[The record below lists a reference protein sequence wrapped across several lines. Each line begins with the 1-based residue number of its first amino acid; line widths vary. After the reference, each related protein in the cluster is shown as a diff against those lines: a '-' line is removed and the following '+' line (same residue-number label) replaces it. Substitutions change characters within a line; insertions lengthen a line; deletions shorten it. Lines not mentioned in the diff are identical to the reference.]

1 MSRFQRTLK
10 KYRVARWVGRAIS
23 WSMVPFIIMAPKN
36 PVSTLTWLWSVFLF
50 PYVGPL
56 AYLVFGSDRMNRRR
70 LRGRQQAKAEHT
82 SGPGT
87 EDFDAAAGRILPTLD
102 PASAAVTRLLAR
114 INEHATS
121 AAAGVRVLV
130 DADKFYPALIERIHA
145 ARKHVHVEFFIWRD
159 DAPGTKLR
167 DALVAAARRGV
178 EVRLL
183 VDTAGSWST
192 PGRFF
197 RPLTEAGGKFA
208 WFRTVSPVQNRWSIS
223 LRNHRKLQV
232 IDGERAFVGGMN
244 VGREYLGQDPRE
256 GFWRDAQIELHGPVA
271 AVLQQTFADDWF
283 FATEERLEADGYYPD
298 WNAAGLA
305 RPPARHLVQ
314 VMSDGP
320 DTREDPIQMS
330 VVALLNAAR
339 GRAWLTAGYF
349 VPFEPL
355 LTALKLCAGRG
366 VDCRLMI
373 SSKSDHPYLVYVG
386 RSYYEELLEHGVRI
400 FEYQRGIN
408 HAKVATFDSRWLMVG
423 SANFD
428 VRSMRL
434 NFELNALVDDADQA
448 VELETTLESDFSRD
462 ALEIDLETFRR
473 RGRGQRM
480 LEQVFRPL
488 APLL

>member
-1 MSRFQRTLK
+1 MSRFQRILK
-10 KYRVARWVGRAIS
+10 KYKVIRWVGRAIS
-23 WSMVPFIIMAPKN
+23 WTMVPFIILAPKD

-56 AYLVFGSDRMNRRR
+56 AYLVFGSARLNRRR
-70 LRGRQQAKAEHT
+70 LRRHEQSKAGHVT
-82 SGPGT
+82 GPGVND
-87 EDFDAAAGRILPTLD
+87 EDGAAKQVFPTLD
-102 PASAAVTRLLAR
+102 PESAALARLLAR
-114 INEHATS
+114 INEHKAS
-121 AAAGVRVLV
+121 AAAEVRVLV
-130 DADKFYPALIERIHA
+130 NADTFYPALLARIHEA
-145 ARKHVHVEFFIWRD
+145 KRHVHVEFFIWRD
-159 DAPGTKLR
+159 DAPGAQLR

-208 WFRTVSPVQNRWSIS
+208 WFRTVSPVKNRWSAT

-232 IDGERAFVGGMN
+232 IDGERVFVGGMN
-244 VGREYLGQDPRE
+244 VGREYLGQNPKE
-256 GFWRDAQIELHGPVA
+256 GFWRDVQIEMSGPVA
-271 AVLQQTFADDWF
+271 HVLQRTFADDWF

-298 WNAAGLA
+298 WTADPAH
-305 RPPARHLVQ
+305 PPARHLVQ
-314 VMSDGP
+314 VLSDGP
-320 DTREDPIQMS
+320 DTREDPIQTS

-373 SSKSDHPYLVYVG
+373 SAKSDHPYLVYVG
-386 RSYYEELLEHGVRI
+386 RSYYEELLEHGVRL

-434 NFELNALVDDADQA
+434 NFELNALVDDAARA
-448 VELETTLESDFSRD
+448 VELETTLEADFMHD
-462 ALEIDLETFRR
+462 AKEIDLETFRR
-473 RGRGQRM
+473 RGRGQRV

>member
-1 MSRFQRTLK
+1 MPRFQRLQK
-10 KYRVARWVGRAIS
+10 KYRLARWVGRAIS
-23 WSMVPFIIMAPKN
+23 WTMVPFIILAPKD
-36 PVSTLTWLWSVFLF
+36 PVSTLTWIWAVFLF
-50 PYVGPL
+50 PYAGPL
-56 AYLVFGSDRMNRRR
+56 AYLIFGSNRLTRRR
-70 LRGRQQAKAEHT
+70 LRRHEQSKAEHVT
-82 SGPGT
+82 GPGAAD
-87 EDFDAAAGRILPTLD
+87 EDHAARAILPTLD
-102 PASAAVTRLLAR
+102 DGVAAVARLLAR
-114 INEHATS
+114 VNEPKAS
-121 AAAGVRVLV
+121 AAAEVRVLV
-130 DADKFYPALIERIHA
+130 NADTFYPALLARIA
-145 ARKHVHVEFFIWRD
+145 AAKRHVHVEFYIWND
-159 DAPGTKLR
+159 DAPGTQLR

-192 PGRFF
+192 PTRFF
-197 RPLTEAGGKFA
+197 RPLTDAGGKFA
-208 WFRTVSPVQNRWSIS
+208 WFRTVSVVKNRWSVT

-244 VGREYLGQDPRE
+244 VGREYLGLDPKE
-256 GFWRDAQIELHGPVA
+256 GFWRDVQVELHGPVA
-271 AVLQQTFADDWF
+271 HVLQRTFADDWF
-283 FATEERLEADGYYPD
+283 FATEERLEDATYYPD
-298 WNAAGLA
+298 WHADPAN
-305 RPPARHLVQ
+305 PPARHLVQ

-320 DTREDPIQMS
+320 DTKEDPIQLS

-373 SSKSDHPYLVYVG
+373 SAKSDHPFLVYVG

-400 FEYQRGIN
+400 FEYRRGTY

-434 NFELNALVDDADQA
+434 NFELNALVDDAARA
-448 VELETTLESDFSRD
+448 VELETTLESDFTRD
-462 ALEIDLETFRR
+462 ATEIDLETFRA

-480 LEQVFRPL
+480 LEQAFRPL